1 LKKEVEG
8 RKKVTDFITKDYVD
22 KVKEYHRLRLIDPE
36 AAPRNYE
43 VEVVNKH
50 GRTSNICLTVAIIP
64 GTDRSVA
71 SLLDITEI
79 KKTEFE
85 LIKRKELLYNTNKAL
100 EHKLKELQAATGHI
114 KNLEGLV
121 PICADC
127 KKMLLED
134 EDPKD
139 ATAWVSL
146 EKYISE
152 RTDASF
158 THGLC
163 PDCMKKAYGRIRK
176 RKS

>member
-1 LKKEVEG
+1 
-8 RKKVTDFITKDYVD
+8 
-22 KVKEYHRLRLIDPE
+22 
-36 AAPRNYE
+36 
-43 VEVVNKH
+43 
-50 GRTSNICLTVAIIP
+50 
-64 GTDRSVA
+64 VA